1 MENGIGFV
9 GCGRV
14 VSILLGG
21 WARAGVAPGPIMV
34 SDPDPTAV
42 ARARTRH
49 PSLVLEEAD
58 AKRASAQEI
67 VFLALHPPAIKEAA
81 PRIREGLRDDA
92 VLVSLAPKVTV
103 AALSG
108 MLGGFRRIARMIP
121 NAASIVG
128 DGYNP
133 VTFAETLSADER
145 QRLVRLFAPW
155 GECPEVPEAHLEAYA
170 IVTAMGPTYLWPQLY
185 ELARLGETFGLP
197 AGQAMEGVAK
207 MLSGAAATMKD
218 SGLSQ
223 DEVMDLIPVKPLAEM
238 DAELVERYRVKLTA
252 VMDKI
257 RP

>member
-21 WARAGVAPGPIMV
+21 WARAGVVPGPIVV

-42 ARARTRH
+42 ARARTRR
-49 PSLVLEEAD
+49 PSLDLEEAD
-58 AKRASAQEI
+58 AKRAAAQET
-67 VFLALHPPAIKEAA
+67 VFLAVHPPAIKEAA

-92 VLVSLAPKVTV
+92 VLVSLAPKVTIT
-103 AALSG
+103 ALSG

-128 DGYNP
+128 EGYNP
-133 VTFAETLSADER
+133 VAFAEALGADER
-145 QRLVRLFAPW
+145 QRLGRLFAPG

-170 IVTAMGPTYLWPQLY
+170 IVTAMGPTYFWPQLY
-185 ELARLGETFGLP
+185 ELLRLGESFGLP
-197 AGQAMEGVAK
+197 ARQAMEGIAR
-207 MLSGAAATMKD
+207 MLSGAATTMRD
-218 SGLSQ
+218 SGLSRE
-223 DEVMDLIPVKPLAEM
+223 EVMDLVPVKPLAEM
-238 DAELVERYRVKLTA
+238 DAEVIERYRVKLTA